1 MVTALSEEKESKAR
15 EGMMMMG
22 LNDKSYFA
30 AWAIFMLGVIS
41 IMSGLLVMSASPG
54 IFKDSNLG
62 LIFLMSLLYGMTL
75 YGFAFFISALMPS
88 KKSSATL
95 ASLLHI
101 ISFYL
106 AFAFRGPAW
115 PTSLKLLL
123 SLIPNC
129 ALAFTVEHLFHCEL
143 QGSGLSLEF
152 SMVEYNNYSFVHG
165 LVMLTVD
172 VFVWALL
179 GYYFD

>member
-41 IMSGLLVMSASPG
+41 IMSSLLVISSSPL

-101 ISFYL
+101 ISFYV

-115 PTSLKLLL
+115 PKSLKFLL

-129 ALAFTVEHLFHCEL
+129 ALAFSVEHLFHC
-143 QGSGLSLEF
+143 
-152 SMVEYNNYSFVHG
+152 
-165 LVMLTVD
+165 
-172 VFVWALL
+172 
-179 GYYFD
+179 

>member
-1 MVTALSEEKESKAR
+1 MVTKLSEEKESKAR
-15 EGMMMMG
+15 EGMKMMG

-30 AWAIFMLGVIS
+30 AWFMFMLAVIS
-41 IMSGLLVMSASPG
+41 VMSALLVITSSYA
-54 IFKDSNLG
+54 IFKDSNLA
-62 LIFLMSLLYGMTL
+62 LVFVMSLLYGMTL
-75 YGFAFFISALMPS
+75 YGFSLFIAAIMPT

-101 ISFYL
+101 ISFYV

-115 PTSLKLLL
+115 PTHTKLLL

-143 QGSGLSLEF
+143 
-152 SMVEYNNYSFVHG
+152 
-165 LVMLTVD
+165 
-172 VFVWALL
+172 
-179 GYYFD
+179 